1 MKISKL
7 YPLLVA
13 SALLFG
19 GTAIYAPP
27 MTAQVTQVSDAGT
40 IDWTKGQITVT
51 GSGAAP
57 NGANQTAGQKRLLA
71 QRAAVGDAYRQLAEL
86 INGVRVDSETVVE
99 NYVTTSDIVRTRV
112 SALVKGAKI
121 GTPRF
126 MSDGT
131 VEIDVTIG
139 LYGSNS
145 LSSVIIPPAIQQNNV
160 PVITQ
165 PSTIPTA
172 RPTPDSTIPTTN
184 GFTGVIVDCT
194 GLGVEPAMSPRI
206 VDTNGT
212 EIYIGSR
219 PIDPDHVVNV
229 GIVGY
234 AESLAKAKS
243 NARVGN
249 NPLIIRA
256 SRAGGKHKTDAV
268 VGADLGRQILG
279 ADQGGNFLTQS
290 KVIFVVDK
298 D

>member
-1 MKISKL
+1 MKISRL
-7 YPLLVA
+7 YPLMVA
-13 SALLFG
+13 SALLLG
-19 GTAIYAPP
+19 GTAIYSQPTP
-27 MTAQVTQVSDAGT
+27 AQVTQVTSDGT
-40 IDWTKGQITVT
+40 IDWSKGQITVT
-51 GSGAAP
+51 GTGAAP
-57 NGANQTAGQKRLLA
+57 GGANQTAGQKRLLA
-71 QRAAVGDAYRQLAEL
+71 QRAAVGDAYRQLAET

-112 SALVKGAKI
+112 SGLIKGAKI

-131 VEIDVTIG
+131 VEIDVTVG

-145 LSSVIIPPAIQQNNV
+145 LSSVIVPQALERNDV
-160 PVITQ
+160 PVIN
-165 PSTIPTA
+165 PSA
-172 RPTPDSTIPTTN
+172 MPTPNAIPTTG

-219 PIDPDHVVNV
+219 PINPDHVVNV

-234 AESLAKAKS
+234 AETMAKAQS
-243 NARVGN
+243 NTRVGN

-256 SRAGGKHKTDAV
+256 TRVGGRHKTDAV
-268 VGADLGRQILG
+268 VSADLGQKIIS
-279 ADQGGNFLTQS
+279 ADQGGNFLSMS
-290 KVIFVVDK
+290 KVIFVVDNN
-298 D
+298 